1 MRADINAIN
10 IGSFFTQ
17 EGCHLLVYLVEF
29 FPCDLSS
36 CYHRLV
42 CDNNCQISTLVN
54 KLNCLSYSFYQFKVI
69 YIAKESHIFID
80 GSITIKKY
88 GFLLVGKILCLNNT
102 IFIVSFHLM
111 KTFRSTHVLYIFR
124 TVITEHHV

>member
-1 MRADINAIN
+1 MRTDINTIN
-10 IGSFFTQ
+10 ISTFFTQ
-17 EGCHLLVYLVEF
+17 EGYHFLVYLLEF
-29 FPCDLSS
+29 IPCDLSS

-42 CDNNCQISTLVN
+42 CDNNRQISTLVN

-88 GFLLVGKILCLNNT
+88 GFLLVGKILSLNNT
-102 IFIVSFHLM
+102 IFIVSLHLM
-111 KTFRSTHVLYIFR
+111 KTFWSTHILYIFR
-124 TVITEHHV
+124 TIITEHHV